1 MTDVVISGT
10 GLYAP
15 EDKISNDE
23 LVESFNKFV
32 DQYNQ
37 ENAADIEAGKIEAK
51 AYSSAEFIEKA
62 SGIKN
67 RHVID
72 KVGTLDINR
81 MQSEIKDS
89 ALGDDETPCLQADW
103 SIKAANQALKAAGK
117 TGADVDYVV
126 SGAALQQ
133 RYFPAISIEVQK
145 HLGAKGYAMDLI
157 MACSSATFALISA
170 YDAILSGRSKCAL
183 VVNPEIFSTLVNYRD
198 RDSHFIFGDVCTAL
212 VLEAADTC
220 TAEDSWKIIN
230 TKAATEFSSNIRSEY
245 GPFTRMIDD
254 AIFRPDMFFVQQ
266 GRKVFKELL
275 PMVTSFIEEQLGE
288 CNIGV
293 EDLSRMW
300 LHQANINMNMYA
312 AKKLLGRLPEPH
324 EAPVVLDEYANTAGA
339 GSIVAF
345 HLHRDDL
352 KSGDKG
358 LICSF
363 GAGYSIGGLVVEK
376 T

>member
-1 MTDVVISGT
+1 MFEVVISGT

-23 LVESFNKFV
+23 LVDSFNKFV
-32 DQYNQ
+32 DLFNQ
-37 ENAADIEAGKIEAK
+37 ENAADIEAGIVTAK
-51 AYSSAEFIEKA
+51 SYSSAEFIEKA

-81 MQSEIKDS
+81 MQSKVTESD
-89 ALGDDETPCLQADW
+89 LGDDDTPCLQADW
-103 SIKAANQALKAAGK
+103 ALKAANQALKAAGK
-117 TGADVDYVV
+117 TGADIDYVV
-126 SGAALQQ
+126 CGAAIQQ

-157 MACSSATFALISA
+157 MACSSATFAIISA

-212 VLEAADTC
+212 VIERADTC
-220 TAEDSWKIIN
+220 KVENSWKIIN

-245 GPFTRMIDD
+245 SPFTRMIDD
-254 AIFRPDMFFVQQ
+254 AIFRPDMYFVQQ

-275 PMVTSFIEEQLGE
+275 PMVTAFIEEQLQD
-288 CNIGV
+288 CDLKV
-293 EDLSRMW
+293 TDLSRMW

-324 EAPVVLDEYANTAGA
+324 EAPMVLDEYANTAGA

-363 GAGYSIGGLVVEK
+363 GAGYSIGGIVIEK
-376 T
+376 I

>member
-15 EDKISNDE
+15 EDTISNDE
-23 LVESFNKFV
+23 LVESFNIFV
-32 DQYNQ
+32 DKFNA
-37 ENAADIEAGKIEAK
+37 ENAADIEAGIVEAK
-51 AYSSAEFIEKA
+51 SYSSAEFIEKA
-62 SGIKN
+62 SGIKK
-67 RHVID
+67 RHVMNKSGALD
-72 KVGTLDINR
+72 PDRMLSKVAET
-81 MQSEIKDS
+81 
-89 ALGDDETPCLQADW
+89 ALGDDDNPSIQADW

-117 TGADVDYVV
+117 TGADVDFIVCG
-126 SGAALQQ
+126 SALMQ
-133 RYFPAISIEVQK
+133 RFFPAVSIEVQK
-145 HLGAKGYAMDLI
+145 HIGAKGYALDLI

-183 VVNPEIFSTLVNYRD
+183 VVTPEIFSSMVNYTD

-212 VLEAADTC
+212 VIEPADLSTS
-220 TAEDSWKIIN
+220 DDQWKILN
-230 TKAATEFSSNIRSEY
+230 TKASTEYSRNIRSDF
-245 GPFTRMIDD
+245 GPLTRLFDD
-254 AIFRPDMFFVQQ
+254 ALFREDMFFVQH

-275 PMVTSFIEEQLGE
+275 PLVTAFITEQLEE
-288 CNIGV
+288 CDLKV

-324 EAPVVLDEYANTAGA
+324 EAPTVLDEYANTAGA
-339 GSIVAF
+339 GSIIAF

-363 GAGYSIGGLVVEK
+363 GAGYSIGGLMVEK
-376 T
+376 V